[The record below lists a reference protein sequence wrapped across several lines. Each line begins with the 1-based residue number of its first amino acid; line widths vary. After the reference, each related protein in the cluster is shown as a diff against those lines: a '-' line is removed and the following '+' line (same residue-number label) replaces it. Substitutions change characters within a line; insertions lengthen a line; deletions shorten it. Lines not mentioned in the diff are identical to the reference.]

1 MTNPQKIPK
10 SGKVNHLKQ
19 LLRLPS
25 VDLFTDT
32 VFSSNINL
40 SRPKVIIFCESGVID
55 NVVHSPS
62 TTTTGVTGNRV

>member
-19 LLRLPS
+19 SLCLPS

-32 VFSSNINL
+32 VFSSNIDL
-40 SRPKVIIFCESGVID
+40 SRPKVIIFCERSVID
-55 NVVHSPS
+55 KVFHSSS
-62 TTTTGVTGNRV
+62 TTTTGVTGNRI